1 VRQVPAGIGRQRVR
15 KRYLTALREELAKLG
30 WIEGRNLRIDLRVTG
45 GDADR
50 TRAYAI
56 ELVGLAPD
64 VIVASSRP
72 TATAVQERTKTI
84 PIVFTAGG
92 DPATTGVVKNITHP
106 RGQYDRVRQH
116 SRFAHRQVA
125 GVAQGGRS
133 SHHESGAR
141 VQPAGGQ
148 RPLFPSGRG
157 RRAHDSAC
165 RRSRPLYAIFWKW
178 CVRSMH
184 SRPSRTG
191 LAGCARPPQRQLPG
205 AGIAAIDP
213 GPGLF
218 HYLLDQ
224 WQRLVKLLA
233 MSVQGRRWNEAL
245 GRTWRDLR

>member
-106 RGQYDRVRQH
+106 EGNTTGFASTVDSLTGKWLELLKEAAPHITRVALVFNPQAVNAPYFRPVEAAAPMT
-116 SRFAHRQVA
+116 RRAD
-125 GVAQGGRS
+125 AQDPCTRS
-133 SHHESGAR
+133 SGNGACDR
-141 VQPAGGQ
+141 CI
-148 RPLFPSGRG
+148 RG
-157 RRAHDSAC
+157 RAER
-165 RRSRPLYAIFWKW
+165 
-178 CVRSMH
+178 
-184 SRPSRTG
+184 G
-191 LAGCARPPQRQLPG
+191 
-205 AGIAAIDP
+205 
-213 GPGLF
+213 
-218 HYLLDQ
+218 
-224 WQRLVKLLA
+224 LLA
-233 MSVQGRRWNEAL
+233 VPVLPSDSCQVRVSPR
-245 GRTWRDLR
+245 